1 MLVRGSEDRF
11 EFDREHE
18 PYLCGHSYLRPARD
32 TNDTN
37 NTHSANR
44 LENDENTRV
53 LSVVLGHGAVS
64 VIEADSA
71 KLAGIIGI
79 ARSVCCLGHR
89 FNRGGLAPPPMI
101 CSAGARPFR
110 RAH

>member
-37 NTHSANR
+37 NIRSANI

-79 ARSVCCLGHR
+79 ARSVCCLDID
-89 FNRGGLAPPPMI
+89 LI
-101 CSAGARPFR
+101 GADVVCF
-110 RAH
+110 